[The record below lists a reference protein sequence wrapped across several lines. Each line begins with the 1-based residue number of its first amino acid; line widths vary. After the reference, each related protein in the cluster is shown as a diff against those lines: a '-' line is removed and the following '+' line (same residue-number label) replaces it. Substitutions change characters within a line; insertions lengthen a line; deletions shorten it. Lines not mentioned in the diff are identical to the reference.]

1 MVAAP
6 ARAWLFPN
14 SSNANATTTTG
25 GGGEEEEDAARSS
38 TTHAML
44 TDAAECAEG
53 ITARLRV
60 ATLAALA
67 RVARAAAADETEA
80 LTNAGVDVAVL
91 APRWLDLLADFA
103 AVAAMGGPRAC
114 GVDAAR
120 RARLMTHR
128 SSSNAAA
135 DADDDDDDA
144 RARARVFSRDGNGCA
159 PRLGLVPAAL
169 RARGVVFADLAAAWP
184 DVLDALTAAIAGE
197 AAAGVRARGVAV
209 AVATPRGCVAFVLA
223 FARMALTRSLSLR
236 SRDDDDGGNGGGGG
250 ALAAPLNPRRGG
262 RRRRPRARRAERRAG
277 RTRDPSGATNDRG
290 GGEGGGG

>member
-1 MVAAP
+1 
-6 ARAWLFPN
+6 
-14 SSNANATTTTG
+14 
-25 GGGEEEEDAARSS
+25 
-38 TTHAML
+38 ML

-250 ALAAPLNPRRGG
+250 ALAAPLNPAANE
-262 RRRRPRARRAERRAG
+262 AR
-277 RTRDPSGATNDRG
+277 
-290 GGEGGGG
+290 